1 MASKAALLKWLSVL
15 NVAHALLVIIL
26 GIASINVTDFCVG
39 FFGMGIWL
47 GGLMLST
54 GLAGLNSASHV
65 GNRCRL
71 KFFRSCNVVT
81 IITMI
86 TCNII
91 IGTVAITHFQYES
104 TVGKDY
110 HNQNN
115 QDHFKAEEEFK
126 ARNVAGKTGLTVYG
140 IVMVVITSDVF
151 LNASLLMISRDL
163 LQTATTGSSS
173 RTTTEMTSADQNCL
187 ELAFQSMSSRQQVC
201 DNCNQ
206 SFQLPVFLKLPNYAD
221 LFPERINNGAGQ
233 MSEPMEVCDFQQEPP
248 PAYSPRIQSCSPH
261 SSLPGA
267 IFHVF

>member
-1 MASKAALLKWLSVL
+1 MVSKIVLFKCLSVL
-15 NVAHALLVIIL
+15 NVAHGFSAIFL
-26 GIASINVTDFCVG
+26 GIVAINNTDFYVG
-39 FFGMGIWL
+39 LFGMGIWL
-47 GGLMLST
+47 GGLMLLT
-54 GLAGLNSASHV
+54 GLAGLSSASHV
-65 GNRCRL
+65 GNRSRL
-71 KFFRSCNVVT
+71 KFFFSCNVIL

-151 LNASLLMISRDL
+151 LNAALVMISRDL
-163 LQTATTGSSS
+163 FQTATTGSSS
-173 RTTTEMTSADQNCL
+173 RTTTEMSSTDQNCL
-187 ELAFQSMSSRQQVC
+187 ELAFQSTTSRQQVC

-206 SFQLPVFLKLPNYAD
+206 SFQPPVFFKLPNYAD
-221 LFPERINNGAGQ
+221 LFPERINNCAGQ

-248 PAYSPRIQSCSPH
+248 PAYSPTIQSCFPH

-267 IFHVF
+267 IFHGF

>member
-1 MASKAALLKWLSVL
+1 MQ
-15 NVAHALLVIIL
+15 
-26 GIASINVTDFCVG
+26 
-39 FFGMGIWL
+39 
-47 GGLMLST
+47 MLST

-71 KFFRSCNVVT
+71 KFFLSCNVVT

-91 IGTVAITHFQYES
+91 IGTAAITHFQFES
-104 TVGKDY
+104 TVGMDY
-110 HNQNN
+110 KNQKN
-115 QDHFKAEEEFK
+115 QDHLKAEEEFK

-163 LQTATTGSSS
+163 LQAATTGSSS

-187 ELAFQSMSSRQQVC
+187 ELAFQSTSSRQQVC
-201 DNCNQ
+201 DNRNQ
-206 SFQLPVFLKLPNYAD
+206 SFQLTVFLKLPNYAD
-221 LFPERINNGAGQ
+221 LFPERINNCAGQ

-248 PAYSPRIQSCSPH
+248 PAYSPRIQSCSSH

>member
-1 MASKAALLKWLSVL
+1 MASRVALLKWLSVL

-26 GIASINVTDFCVG
+26 GIASINVTDFYVG

-71 KFFRSCNVVT
+71 KFFLSCNVVT

-91 IGTVAITHFQYES
+91 IGTVAITHFQFES
-104 TVGKDY
+104 TVGMDY
-110 HNQNN
+110 KNQKN
-115 QDHFKAEEEFK
+115 QDYFKAEEDLK
-126 ARNVAGKTGLTVYG
+126 ARNVSGKTGLTVYG

-151 LNASLLMISRDL
+151 LNASLVMISRDL

-187 ELAFQSMSSRQQVC
+187 ELAFQGTSSRQQVC
-201 DNCNQ
+201 DNWNQ

-221 LFPERINNGAGQ
+221 LFPERINNCA
-233 MSEPMEVCDFQQEPP
+233 D
-248 PAYSPRIQSCSPH
+248 
-261 SSLPGA
+261 
-267 IFHVF
+267 

>member
-1 MASKAALLKWLSVL
+1 
-15 NVAHALLVIIL
+15 
-26 GIASINVTDFCVG
+26 
-39 FFGMGIWL
+39 
-47 GGLMLST
+47 MLST

-71 KFFRSCNVVT
+71 KFFLSCNVVT

-91 IGTVAITHFQYES
+91 IGTAAITHFQFES
-104 TVGKDY
+104 TVGMDY
-110 HNQNN
+110 KNQKN
-115 QDHFKAEEEFK
+115 QDHLKAEEEFK

-163 LQTATTGSSS
+163 LQAATTGSSS

-187 ELAFQSMSSRQQVC
+187 ELAFQSTSSRQQVC
-201 DNCNQ
+201 DNRNQ
-206 SFQLPVFLKLPNYAD
+206 SFQLTVFLKLPNYAD
-221 LFPERINNGAGQ
+221 LFPERINNCAGQ

-248 PAYSPRIQSCSPH
+248 PAYSPRIQSCSSH